1 MLPTSPSPDLPRHR
15 AALSTLSIVWAWRHS
30 WFWTIVPAMFIA
42 SCFCMFA
49 MIGGAT
55 FREDHRLREV
65 LAPAELE
72 RSLQAALRTGTPL
85 LTKEG
90 VPTAWCT
97 DTLHV
102 LAERVLAEAI
112 GDRTGDSNENG
123 FHRALLAGR
132 LGIELHGAEGSMCR
146 FGGEE
151 TGIAPALRQ
160 AMDAARQR
168 ARQGTPGVLSE
179 HPDGWTSTF
188 ALALPGHGSP
198 VLTVGAY
205 MLSPLTKLTR
215 PRAVF
220 APLAVFILCMN
231 MLAALVLVLL
241 LIRRI
246 KRADAAATAW
256 TLGKLDTRINDP
268 GQDELSRL
276 TRKFDIMAD
285 AMSGVIQVKQSLAA
299 AEERN
304 RLARDLHDSAKQRAF
319 ALNLQLSAA
328 RESVAQGTQ
337 GAQLIDAALTL
348 AGQLQKDLSSI
359 IQRLGAPTIVE
370 SGFRHVLAEG
380 IDALLAGSDISW
392 SLSLVPSDESTLVAV
407 PEVPHQLFLITLEAV
422 ANALKHAAC
431 THCHVSCERRGALC
445 IWRICDNGRGPVPSF
460 AGAKGMGLANMKLR
474 ALSLNEG
481 SFDIL
486 PGPGGG
492 TAIVVSFR
500 IPNTEPA

>member
-1 MLPTSPSPDLPRHR
+1 MLPTTPSPDLSRHR
-15 AALSTLSIVWAWRHS
+15 APLSSIWAWRHS

-42 SCFCMFA
+42 SCICMFA
-49 MIGGAT
+49 MIGAAAFG
-55 FREDHRLREV
+55 EDPRLREA
-65 LAPAELE
+65 LAPAKLE
-72 RSLQAALRTGTPL
+72 QALQAALRSSTPL
-85 LTKEG
+85 LTSEG
-90 VPTAWCT
+90 MPTDWCT

-102 LAERVLAEAI
+102 LAQRVLAEAI

-123 FHRALLAGR
+123 FHRASLAGR
-132 LGIELHGAEGSMCR
+132 LGIELRGAAGSMCR
-146 FGGEE
+146 FGGDE

-160 AMDAARQR
+160 AMDSARQR
-168 ARQGTPGVLSE
+168 ARQGAPGVLGE
-179 HPDGWTSTF
+179 QPDGWTSTV
-188 ALALPGHGSP
+188 ALALPGPGSP

-205 MLSPLTKLTR
+205 MLSPLTKLMR
-215 PRAVF
+215 PRGVF
-220 APLAVFILCMN
+220 GPLAVFILCMN

-246 KRADAAATAW
+246 KRADAAAMAW
-256 TLGKLDTRINDP
+256 TLGNLDARIKDT

-328 RESVAQGTQ
+328 RESVAHGPQ

-370 SGFRHVLAEG
+370 SGFRHVLSEG
-380 IDALLAGSDISW
+380 VDALLAGSGISW
-392 SLSLVPSDESTLVAV
+392 SLSLAPSDESALAAL

-422 ANALKHAAC
+422 ANALKHATCA
-431 THCHVSCERRGALC
+431 HCDISCERRGTLC
-445 IWRICDNGRGPVPSF
+445 IWRVCDNGRGLAPSF
-460 AGAKGMGLANMKLR
+460 AGLKGMGLANMKLR
-474 ALSLNEG
+474 AISLNEG
-481 SFDIL
+481 TFDIL
-486 PGPGGG
+486 PSPGGG
-492 TAIVVSFR
+492 TAIVVGFR
-500 IPNTEPA
+500 VPNTEPT